1 MVNIRKR
8 GKVYQYQFEISKV
21 DGKRK
26 YISKSGFKTK
36 NEALMAGMKAY
47 DEYINGGN
55 TKDSQMS
62 YADYLDYWMKE
73 YFEINYKYSTAKRY
87 KETFKVLKEEIGKYK
102 LSFITPFLLNQSLLK
117 IAQKCKTKE
126 GVRNYQ
132 KVIKSS
138 FRDATN
144 HFGFLKYNPAVEL
157 QIPKIL
163 SFETKNGIKH
173 IYSQEEIDRILLR
186 FKNNNTF
193 ICAFLTAC
201 YTGMRT
207 GEVFALTWDDID
219 LENKIIKIN
228 KTVYSKIKDDKG
240 RWFLGTTKTNYS
252 CREVFICDTLYK
264 VLSNYKE
271 KQKLLKKKYGRKYK
285 KYELEPIKNEYGK
298 INEYKVIESKH
309 KNLNSVEMVF
319 TKNNGSYVGTDIIKY
334 PFKIIHN
341 ELGIKNCR
349 FYDLRGSYAT
359 QILRKGAEIRDV
371 ADILGHS
378 RIETTENYYIAS
390 SEKTRK
396 EANNILEKI
405 IQADVIYEVI
415 NY

>member
-8 GKVYQYQFEISKV
+8 GKVYQYQFEIAKV
-21 DGKRK
+21 DEKRK

-73 YFEINYKYSTAKRY
+73 YFEINYKYFTAKRY

-102 LSFITPFLLNQSLLK
+102 LSFITLFLLNQSLLK

-163 SFETKNGIKH
+163 SFETKKR
-173 IYSQEEIDRILLR
+173 Y
-186 FKNNNTF
+186 
-193 ICAFLTAC
+193 
-201 YTGMRT
+201 
-207 GEVFALTWDDID
+207 
-219 LENKIIKIN
+219 
-228 KTVYSKIKDDKG
+228 KTYL
-240 RWFLGTTKTNYS
+240 F
-252 CREVFICDTLYK
+252 
-264 VLSNYKE
+264 
-271 KQKLLKKKYGRKYK
+271 
-285 KYELEPIKNEYGK
+285 
-298 INEYKVIESKH
+298 
-309 KNLNSVEMVF
+309 
-319 TKNNGSYVGTDIIKY
+319 
-334 PFKIIHN
+334 
-341 ELGIKNCR
+341 
-349 FYDLRGSYAT
+349 
-359 QILRKGAEIRDV
+359 
-371 ADILGHS
+371 S
-378 RIETTENYYIAS
+378 RRN
-390 SEKTRK
+390 
-396 EANNILEKI
+396 
-405 IQADVIYEVI
+405 
-415 NY
+415 